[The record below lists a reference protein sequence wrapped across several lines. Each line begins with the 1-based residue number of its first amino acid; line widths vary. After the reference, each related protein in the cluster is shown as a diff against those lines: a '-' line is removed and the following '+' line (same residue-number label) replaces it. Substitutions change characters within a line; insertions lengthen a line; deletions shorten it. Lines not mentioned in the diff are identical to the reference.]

1 MTQQIDSLLSAQGM
15 GDDTAQLYSTV
26 QNMIKSVRTM
36 IEAEV
41 IEVKENSGVPFYK
54 VKPLL
59 QRITPNNE
67 AKAAA
72 TIPNV
77 PAALLNYGNFA
88 FLGKYK
94 VGAKVVV
101 GIVDHDH
108 TNIKLDWKENV
119 PASFAFHDFSGAI
132 ILYGLW
138 ASGDKFDNVIDTRAD
153 GELKI
158 ITTAKINVETKE
170 ANIKATKATV
180 EADTVNIDS
189 GDINLG
195 KGVKSGV
202 LTAGTLTLAS
212 SDVNISG
219 IGAATLTGELV
230 INPTSGSKQ
239 VKAGA

>member
-15 GDDTAQLYSTV
+15 SDDTAQLYSTV

-41 IEVKENSGVPFYK
+41 IEVKDNSGVPFYK

-59 QRITPNNE
+59 QRITPSDE

-138 ASGDKFDNVIDTRAD
+138 ASGDKFDNVIDTRTG

-158 ITTAKINVETKE
+158 TTTAKINVETKE
-170 ANIKATKATV
+170 ATVKADKVTV
-180 EADTVNIDS
+180 DS
-189 GDINLG
+189 SDVKLG
-195 KGVKSGV
+195 KGVFQRV
-202 LTAGTLTLAS
+202 LTAISKLTLMPS
-212 SDVNISG
+212 STVTFNG
-219 IGAATLTGELV
+219 VTGELTGFIQIEGV
-230 INPTSGSKQ
+230 TSGSES
-239 VKAGA
+239 VKAGVEGI